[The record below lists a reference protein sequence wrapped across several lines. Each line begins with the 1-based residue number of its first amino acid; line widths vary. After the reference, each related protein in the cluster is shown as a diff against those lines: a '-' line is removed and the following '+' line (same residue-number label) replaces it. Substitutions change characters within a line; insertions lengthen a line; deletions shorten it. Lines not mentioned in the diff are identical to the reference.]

1 MMGYPWVSSKMG
13 FSLKGNMPRQS
24 TIDTLYILFIECVMC
39 SLDCDFVMNVG
50 FILGKPYYIVL
61 CLNEH
66 MTTYFGFMD
75 GSSRYTLNLTS
86 TTWVL
91 YSPTSY
97 LLILGGNCLGL
108 AMNNLVEYH
117 AIIGLLI

>member
-1 MMGYPWVSSKMG
+1 
-13 FSLKGNMPRQS
+13 
-24 TIDTLYILFIECVMC
+24 
-39 SLDCDFVMNVG
+39 MNVG
-50 FILGKPYYIVL
+50 FILSKLAYIVL
-61 CLNEH
+61 FLNEH
-66 MTTYFGFMD
+66 MTTYFGFTN

-91 YSPTSY
+91 YSPTSD

-108 AMNNLVEYH
+108 SMNKLAEYH